1 MHIRHL
7 PRLAA
12 TLALALLSAAA
23 CAAEAGYERV
33 KVPDGDQPPLDTAIW
48 YPTTAEA
55 RSTDLGPF
63 TLPIAMGAPVVGK
76 GLPLIVMSHGN
87 GGSALSH
94 HDTAVALAQAG
105 YVVAAVTHTGD
116 NHADRSREVSMAD
129 RPRHVSRAIDF
140 VLTQWRAKPQVDPA
154 RVGVFGFSSGGFTAV
169 AVAGGVADLARV
181 GPHCQAHPRDYA
193 CLVIAK
199 DPAGAIAAGTGGP
212 LSGRD
217 PRVRAAVVAA
227 PALGFTFSRESL
239 AGITL
244 PVQLWRADADTVLP
258 SPWYAEPVRDGLGT
272 PPEYHPVPDA
282 GHFDFLAPCTL
293 RFSLM
298 APPLCS
304 SQAGFDRAAFH
315 REFNAAVVAFFGR
328 TLAP

>member
-63 TLPIAMGAPVVGK
+63 TLPIAMGAPVVGQ

-94 HDTAVALAQAG
+94 HDTAVA
-105 YVVAAVTHTGD
+105 
-116 NHADRSREVSMAD
+116 
-129 RPRHVSRAIDF
+129 
-140 VLTQWRAKPQVDPA
+140 
-154 RVGVFGFSSGGFTAV
+154 
-169 AVAGGVADLARV
+169 
-181 GPHCQAHPRDYA
+181 
-193 CLVIAK
+193 
-199 DPAGAIAAGTGGP
+199 
-212 LSGRD
+212 
-217 PRVRAAVVAA
+217 
-227 PALGFTFSRESL
+227 
-239 AGITL
+239 
-244 PVQLWRADADTVLP
+244 
-258 SPWYAEPVRDGLGT
+258 
-272 PPEYHPVPDA
+272 
-282 GHFDFLAPCTL
+282 LAPCTL